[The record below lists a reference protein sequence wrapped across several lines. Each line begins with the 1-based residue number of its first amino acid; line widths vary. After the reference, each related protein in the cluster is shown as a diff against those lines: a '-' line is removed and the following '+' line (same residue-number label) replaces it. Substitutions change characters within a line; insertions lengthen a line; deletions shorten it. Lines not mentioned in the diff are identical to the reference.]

1 MAKKIELDYD
11 WVRKGRGLF
20 GSGTSGSIAGY
31 LSKQSLESVIPSST
45 HFIFSSR
52 FQPSIRQRIHL
63 FPLPLSPPLP
73 FPPSELWRRMDKV
86 CTSPWLNCRSADVAP
101 SPLTAWWRLYLSLY
115 DAVALTDTQARS
127 YRNTLAGA
135 CLCWY
140 LQKTHMHWTYTQK
153 NARVVSA
160 HRVILHG
167 KKKKTHTQGL
177 CAHSN
182 RGTHPLSIFVCLSN
196 DTFITPFSLPCNQH

>member
-1 MAKKIELDYD
+1 MAKKIKLDYD

-20 GSGTSGSIAGY
+20 GSGTSGSIARY

-52 FQPSIRQRIHL
+52 FQPSIRQCIHL

-73 FPPSELWRRMDKV
+73 FPPSELWRQMDKV

-115 DAVALTDTQARS
+115 DAVARTDTQARS

-135 CLCWY
+135 CLCWH
-140 LQKTHMHWTYTQK
+140 LQKTLNLHAEKCPCCIGTQSYT
-153 NARVVSA
+153 AW
-160 HRVILHG
+160 
-167 KKKKTHTQGL
+167 
-177 CAHSN
+177 
-182 RGTHPLSIFVCLSN
+182 
-196 DTFITPFSLPCNQH
+196 

>member
-1 MAKKIELDYD
+1 MAKKIKLDYD

-20 GSGTSGSIAGY
+20 GSGTSGSIARY

-52 FQPSIRQRIHL
+52 FQPSIRQCIHL

-115 DAVALTDTQARS
+115 DAVARTHKRVHTETHLQVHA
-127 YRNTLAGA
+127 YAGT
-135 CLCWY
+135 C
-140 LQKTHMHWTYTQK
+140 KKHWTYTQK

-167 KKKKTHTQGL
+167 KKKNNSHTQGL

>member
-1 MAKKIELDYD
+1 MAKKIKLDYD

-20 GSGTSGSIAGY
+20 GSGTSGSIARY

-52 FQPSIRQRIHL
+52 FQPSIRQCIHL

-115 DAVALTDTQARS
+115 DAVARTDTQARS

-135 CLCWY
+135 CLCWH
-140 LQKTHMHWTYTQK
+140 LQKTLNLHAEKSYT
-153 NARVVSA
+153 AW
-160 HRVILHG
+160 
-167 KKKKTHTQGL
+167 
-177 CAHSN
+177 
-182 RGTHPLSIFVCLSN
+182 
-196 DTFITPFSLPCNQH
+196 